1 MKTLEENSARASVL
15 DAPAARRAANA
26 LAALCAFV
34 FVVRYFWPAPFGVMI
49 QGLVIGGLT
58 SLIAFGLAL
67 TYRSN
72 RIINFAQG
80 DLGGVPASLAVLLI
94 LDTGVSYF
102 VAFPIAIVTGL
113 ALGALV
119 EFLFIR
125 RFRRAP
131 RLILTVVTI
140 GVSQIL
146 AGVAFALPRAFGLT
160 TPPQDFPSP
169 FTFEFS
175 IGQTVFHANE
185 VVAMLVVPVV
195 IVLLG
200 AFFRYTRIGIAVRA
214 SAENADRAAL
224 LGVPVKRIQTV
235 VWMIATVLAT
245 IAIFLRAGIVGL
257 PLGSVLGPTI
267 LIRALAAAVIGR
279 MEKLPTIFV
288 ASLALGVVE
297 ACIVFSTKSVLVDP
311 VLFVV
316 VLVALLLQRRGATG
330 RVSEDEQSTW
340 QASRQVR
347 PIPKELASLP
357 EIIWGRRV
365 AKAIGVAAM
374 FALPLILNEGQI
386 NLAAVVLIFAMVGIS
401 LVVLTGWAGQV
412 SLGQVA
418 FVGVGAAVG
427 GYLTATRGW
436 DIAWALPA
444 AGLAGAAAAM
454 VIGLPALR
462 VRGLYLAVVTL
473 AFALA
478 TSSYFLDPDFIHWIP
493 TTSDRIDRADLFGD
507 ISLASETRMYVFVVV
522 TFLLTI
528 WLTNG
533 LRNSR
538 AGRVLIGV
546 RENPRA
552 AQSYGVNATGAKLMA
567 FAYAGFIAAVAGA
580 VFVHHQTSLG
590 NSAYTVDQSRRVFI
604 MVVIGGLGSI
614 PGAILGA
621 VFIQGVDYFRS
632 SFPMAIQPYLS
643 FLTSGIGLIFVLLA
657 LPGGFSQLFYSVRD
671 AFLRRVAA
679 RRDIT
684 VPSLIADVREADA
697 DSESRPA
704 PVLDLREATPIENQ
718 LLSVRGLDAGYDGV
732 QVLFDVDLTIGQG
745 EIVALL
751 GTNGAGKSTL
761 LKAISGLLSPSAGVV
776 LFDGEDIAGAAPHV
790 IARHGIVQ
798 VPGGKGVFT
807 ALSVEE
813 NLTIAGWLYAKDQ
826 AYIREATEQV
836 LSFFPVLR
844 ERWDQPAGDLSGGE
858 QQMLTLSQAFIAK
871 PRLLM
876 IDELSLGLAPV
887 VVEQLLDIVRAI
899 RDRGTTIVLVEQSV
913 NVALTVAETAYFMEK
928 GEVRFSGATSE
939 LLHRPDILRSVF
951 LEGAASMNGT
961 GARPKRRAATK
972 RELGGVVLETQ
983 DVHRAYG
990 ALTAVDDVSLQLH
1003 EGEILGII
1011 GPNGA
1016 GKTTLFDL
1024 ISGFVD
1030 VNSGAVLLNGE
1041 DVTDLSPDA
1050 RARRGLGR
1058 SFQDARLFPA
1068 LTARETIALS
1078 LERHVAVRDPLASVL
1093 HLPVALDSEAEI
1105 DERVDAL
1112 IELMGLEAFADKFVS
1127 ELSTGSRRIVDLAC
1141 IVAHEPSVIL
1151 FDEPSSGIA
1160 QRETEALGPLLLR
1173 IRENTGASLLVIEH
1187 DMPLIT
1193 SISDRLLALDLGAVV
1208 VDGKPSAVT
1217 KHPAVVASYLGNTEA
1232 VIARSGTK

>member
-1 MKTLEENSARASVL
+1 VIAAKVVE
-15 DAPAARRAANA
+15 APRARRSADVI
-26 LAALCAFV
+26 AALCAFV
-34 FVVRYFWPAPFGVMI
+34 FVVRWFWPAPVGVML

-94 LDTGVSYF
+94 LESGVSYF
-102 VAFPIAIVTGL
+102 LAFPIAIVAAL
-113 ALGALV
+113 ALGGFV
-119 EFLFIR
+119 EFVFIR
-125 RFRRAP
+125 RFRKAP

-169 FTFEFS
+169 FTFEFT

-185 VVAMLVVPVV
+185 VVAMAVVPIV
-195 IVLLG
+195 IVALG

-224 LGVPVKRIQTV
+224 LGVPVMRIQTV

-288 ASLALGVVE
+288 ASLALGIVE
-297 ACIVFSTKSVLVDP
+297 ACIVFSTNAVLVDP
-311 VLFVV
+311 VLFLV
-316 VLVALLLQRRGATG
+316 VLTALLVQRRRNAP

-340 QASRQVR
+340 QASRQIR
-347 PIPKELASLP
+347 PIPRELSDLP
-357 EIIWGRRV
+357 EVVWGARV
-365 AKAIGVAAM
+365 AKALGVVALV
-374 FALPLILNEGQI
+374 ALPLIVNEGQI
-386 NLAAVVLIFAMVGIS
+386 NLAAVVLIFAIVGIS

-418 FVGVGAAVG
+418 FVGIGAAVG

-436 DIAWALPA
+436 DIAWAVPA
-444 AGLAGAAAAM
+444 AGLAGAFAAM
-454 VIGLPALR
+454 IIGLPALR

-478 TSSYFLDPDFIHWIP
+478 TSSYFLDPDFIHWVP
-493 TTSDRIDRADLFGD
+493 TTAQRIARPELFGQV
-507 ISLASETRMYVFVVV
+507 SLYSETRMYEFVVV
-522 TFLLTI
+522 IFLLSI

-533 LRNSR
+533 LRRSR
-538 AGRVLIGV
+538 AGRVLIAV

-552 AQSYGVNATGAKLMA
+552 AQSYGVNATAAKLMA
-567 FAYAGFIAAVAGA
+567 FAFAGFLAAVAGA
-580 VFVHHQTSLG
+580 VFVHHQTGLG
-590 NSAYTVDQSRRVFI
+590 NSAYTVDQSRRAFI

-614 PGAILGA
+614 PGAVLGS

-632 SFPMAIQPYLS
+632 SFPQSIQPYLG
-643 FLTSGIGLIFVLLA
+643 FLTSGVGLIFVLLA
-657 LPGGFSQLFYSVRD
+657 LPGGFSQVFYSLRD
-671 AFLRRVAA
+671 RFLRAVAE
-679 RRDIT
+679 RRGIH
-684 VPSLIADVREADA
+684 VPSLIADSRQPDA
-697 DSESRPA
+697 SEDTAPVPVTAAFTPA
-704 PVLDLREATPIENQ
+704 PAGRA
-718 LLSVRGLDAGYDGV
+718 LLSVRDLDVGYDGV
-732 QVLFDVDLTIGQG
+732 QVLFGVNCDIGEG

-761 LKAISGLLSPSAGVV
+761 LKAISGLLRPTNGMV
-776 LFDGEDIAGAAPHV
+776 LFDGEDITAASAQRV
-790 IARHGIVQ
+790 AASGIVQ

-807 ALSVEE
+807 SLSVEE
-813 NLTIAGWLYAKDQ
+813 NLKIAGWLYAKETD
-826 AYIREATEQV
+826 YIREATEQV
-836 LSFFPVLR
+836 LTFFPVLR
-844 ERWDQPAGDLSGGE
+844 DRWEQPAGNLSGGE
-858 QQMLTLSQAFIAK
+858 QQMLTLSQAFIAR

-887 VVEQLLDIVRAI
+887 IVEQLLDIVRAI

-913 NVALTVAETAYFMEK
+913 NVALTVAETAFFMEK
-928 GEVRFSGATSE
+928 GEIRFSGATSE
-939 LLHRPDILRSVF
+939 LLDRPDILRSVF
-951 LEGAASMNGT
+951 LEGAASMNGNGN
-961 GARPKRRAATK
+961 GARAKRRASPK
-972 RELGGVVLETQ
+972 REIGGVVLETR
-983 DVHRAYG
+983 DVMRRYG
-990 ALTAVDDVSLQLH
+990 ALTAVNDVSLQLR

-1024 ISGFVD
+1024 ISGFVVPD
-1030 VNSGAVLLNGE
+1030 SGEVLLHDL
-1041 DVTDLSPDA
+1041 DVTALSPDA
-1050 RARRGLGR
+1050 RARLGLGR

-1068 LTARETIALS
+1068 LTVRETIALS
-1078 LERHVAVRDPLASVL
+1078 LERHVDVRDPVASAL
-1093 HLPVALDSEAEI
+1093 HLPAALDSEAAI
-1105 DERVDAL
+1105 TERVDQL
-1112 IELMGLEAFADKFVS
+1112 IDLMGVGAFADKFVS

-1173 IRENTGASLLVIEH
+1173 IRDTTGASLLVIEH

-1208 VDGKPSAVT
+1208 VDGKPGKVT
-1217 KHPAVVASYLGNTEA
+1217 KHPAVVASYLGNTQS
-1232 VIARSGTK
+1232 VIARSGAK